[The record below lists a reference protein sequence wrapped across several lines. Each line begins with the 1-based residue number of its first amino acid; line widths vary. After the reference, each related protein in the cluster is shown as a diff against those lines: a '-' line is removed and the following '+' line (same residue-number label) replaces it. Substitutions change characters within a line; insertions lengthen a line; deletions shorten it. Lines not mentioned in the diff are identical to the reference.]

1 MWSPAS
7 RHGPTLGKS
16 TEFPDLNRSLPQLRT
31 DLLDI
36 VRAALDAVDAGALV
50 RRALVEPAV
59 ARALNEAAAVHVI
72 AAGKAASVM
81 LDACVSYGVT
91 PRTMLGIGPAGSPA
105 PPPGT
110 EWHIGGHPLP
120 TPGSVEGA
128 RRATALA
135 ARVRP
140 DDLLLVLLS
149 GGGSALMSLPAE
161 GVTLEEKQQTV
172 RRLLE
177 AGADIQEL
185 NTVRKHLSA
194 IKGGLLAAAC
204 GGRTLTLAVSDVVGD
219 DLSVIASGPTVADPS
234 TFADALAVIARRG
247 GDGAFPLAVV
257 RRLREG
263 AAGDL
268 QETPTATDA
277 RLARATAVVI
287 GPQRGAVEGAR
298 QAAASRGYA
307 VRIVDEPVTGEARDA
322 AVAHVARA
330 AGVARDLERPTC
342 VIAAGETTVTV
353 TGRGKGGRNQE
364 FAFAAARAIQPLG
377 DAAVVASVGTDG
389 IDGPTDAAGAIGDS
403 TTFHRARSTGI
414 DDPDSYLRDNNTY
427 AFFDRLG
434 DLIKTGPTRTN
445 VGDIQIVLIA

>member
-1 MWSPAS
+1 M
-7 RHGPTLGKS
+7 
-16 TEFPDLNRSLPQLRT
+16 
-31 DLLDI
+31 
-36 VRAALDAVDAGALV
+36 RAALDAVDAGALV
-50 RRALVEPAV
+50 RRAIVAPAT
-59 ARALNEAAAVHVI
+59 ARALNAAAAVHVI

-110 EWHIGGHPLP
+110 EWHSGGHPLP
-120 TPGSVEGA
+120 TAGSVEGA
-128 RRATALA
+128 RRAAALA
-135 ARVRP
+135 AQVRP
-140 DDLLLVLLS
+140 DELLLVLLS

-172 RRLLE
+172 RQLPE
-177 AGADIQEL
+177 ARADIHEL

-234 TFADALAVIARRG
+234 TFADALGVIGRRG
-247 GDGAFPLAVV
+247 GEGAFPLPVI
-257 RRLREG
+257 RRLRAG
-263 AAGDL
+263 AAGEVVD
-268 QETPTATDA
+268 TPSAGDA

-298 QAAASRGYA
+298 HAAASRGYTA
-307 VRIVDEPVTGEARDA
+307 HVVNEPVTGEAREA
-322 AVAHVARA
+322 AVAHVRHVAQVA
-330 AGVARDLERPTC
+330 AALPRPVC

-353 TGRGKGGRNQE
+353 TGKGKGGRNQE
-364 FAFAAARAIQPLG
+364 FTFAAAGALQPLG
-377 DAAVVASVGTDG
+377 DAVVVTSVGTDG

-403 TTFHRARSTGI
+403 TTFARARSAGI
-414 DDPDSYLRDNNTY
+414 EDPGTYLRDNNTY

-445 VGDIQIVLIA
+445 VGDIQIVLIG

>member
-1 MWSPAS
+1 M
-7 RHGPTLGKS
+7 
-16 TEFPDLNRSLPQLRT
+16 
-31 DLLDI
+31 
-36 VRAALDAVDAGALV
+36 RAALDAVDAGALV
-50 RRALVEPAV
+50 RRALVEPST
-59 ARALNEAAAVHVI
+59 ARALNDAAAVHVI

-110 EWHIGGHPLP
+110 EWHTGGHPLP
-120 TPGSVEGA
+120 TAGSVEGA
-128 RRATALA
+128 RRAIAVA
-135 ARVRP
+135 SRVRP
-140 DDLLLVLLS
+140 DELLLVLLS
-149 GGGSALMSLPAE
+149 GGGSALMSLPSD

-172 RRLLE
+172 RQLLE
-177 AGADIQEL
+177 AGADIHEL
-185 NTVRKHLSA
+185 NTVRKHLSG

-247 GDGAFPLAVV
+247 GDGAFPLSVV
-257 RRLREG
+257 RRLR
-263 AAGDL
+263 AGTAGEVE
-268 QETPTATDA
+268 ETPSGSDA

-298 QAAASRGYA
+298 HAASSRGYTA
-307 VRIVDEPVTGEARDA
+307 HIVNAPVTGEAREA
-322 AVAHVARA
+322 ALAHVEHVARVA
-330 AGVARDLERPTC
+330 AGLPRPVC

-353 TGRGKGGRNQE
+353 TGKGKGGRNQE
-364 FAFAAARAIQPLG
+364 FTFAAARALQPLG
-377 DAAVVASVGTDG
+377 DAAVVTSVGTDG

-403 TTFHRARSTGI
+403 TTFARARSAGI
-414 DDPDSYLRDNNTY
+414 EDPDSYLRDNNTY
-427 AFFDRLG
+427 AFFDRVG

>member
-1 MWSPAS
+1 VA
-7 RHGPTLGKS
+7 RLT
-16 TEFPDLNRSLPQLRT
+16 RSLAQLRS
-31 DLLDI
+31 DLHEV
-36 VRAALDAVDAGALV
+36 VRAALDAVDAGVLV
-50 RRALVEPAV
+50 RRAVVEPSI
-59 ARALNEAAAVHVI
+59 ARAITEAAAVHVI

-105 PPPGT
+105 PPAGT
-110 EWHIGGHPLP
+110 EWHVGGHPLP
-120 TPGSVEGA
+120 TAGSVEGA

-135 ARVRP
+135 AGVRA
-140 DDLLLVLLS
+140 DELLLVLLS

-161 GVTLEEKQQTV
+161 GVTLDEKQQTV

-177 AGADIQEL
+177 AGADIHEL

-204 GGRTLTLAVSDVVGD
+204 GGRALTLAVSDVVGD

-234 TFADALAVIARRG
+234 TFADALAVLTRRG
-247 GDGAFPLAVV
+247 GDAAFPPAVV
-257 RRLREG
+257 RRLRAG
-263 AAGDL
+263 AAGEL
-268 QETPTATDA
+268 PETPAGGDV
-277 RLARATAVVI
+277 RLARASAVVI

-307 VRIVDEPVTGEARDA
+307 VHVVDAPVTGEARDA
-322 AVAHVARA
+322 AVAHVAYA
-330 AGVARDLERPTC
+330 AGVARELARPAC
-342 VIAAGETTVTV
+342 LIAAGETTVTV
-353 TGRGKGGRNQE
+353 TGGGKGGRNQE
-364 FAFAAARAIQPLG
+364 FTFAAARALPPLG

-403 TTFHRARSTGI
+403 ATFDRARSAGI

-445 VGDIQIVLIA
+445 VGDIQIVLLG

>member
-1 MWSPAS
+1 M
-7 RHGPTLGKS
+7 T
-16 TEFPDLNRSLPQLRT
+16 RSLTQLRS
-31 DLLDI
+31 DLHEI

-50 RRALVEPAV
+50 RRALVEPSI
-59 ARALNEAAAVHVI
+59 ARVLNDAAAVHVI

-81 LDACVSYGVT
+81 LDACVSYGVM

-110 EWHIGGHPLP
+110 EWHSGGHPLP
-120 TPGSVEGA
+120 TAASVEGA
-128 RRATALA
+128 RRAA
-135 ARVRP
+135 AVAAQVRP

-149 GGGSALMSLPAE
+149 GGGSALMSLPAA

-204 GGRTLTLAVSDVVGD
+204 GGGTLTLAVSDVVGD

-234 TFADALAVIARRG
+234 TFAAALDVIARRG
-247 GDGAFPLAVV
+247 GAAAFPPAVV
-257 RRLREG
+257 RRLQAG
-263 AAGDL
+263 AGGDV
-268 QETPTATDA
+268 QETPDA
-277 RLARATAVVI
+277 GDPRLSRAQALVI
-287 GPQRGAVEGAR
+287 GPQRGAVDGAR
-298 QAAASRGYA
+298 QAAALRGYA
-307 VRIVDEPVTGEARDA
+307 VHVVDEPVTGEARDA
-322 AVAHVARA
+322 AVGHVAQVARVA
-330 AGVARDLERPTC
+330 AGLARPLC
-342 VIAAGETTVTV
+342 VVAAGETTVTV
-353 TGRGKGGRNQE
+353 TGAGKGGRNQE
-364 FAFAAARAIQPLG
+364 FTFAAARALAPLG

-389 IDGPTDAAGAIGDS
+389 IDGPTDAAGAVGDA
-403 TTFHRARSTGI
+403 TTFARAHSSGI
-414 DDPDSYLRDNNTY
+414 ADPDSYLRDNNTY

-445 VGDIQIVLIA
+445 VGDIQIVLLG